1 VTCEKKRSGK
11 DFGGRS
17 SKTSRELNYLIII
30 ITVIITLLTEGQ
42 RDFENLVSNV
52 FWTCRTFPL
61 EKEHVFTIRTLS
73 YVV

>member
-52 FWTCRTFPL
+52 F
-61 EKEHVFTIRTLS
+61 
-73 YVV
+73 

>member
-1 VTCEKKRSGK
+1 VTCEKKGSGR

-17 SKTSRELNYLIII
+17 SKTSKELNYVIII

-52 FWTCRTFPL
+52 F
-61 EKEHVFTIRTLS
+61 
-73 YVV
+73 